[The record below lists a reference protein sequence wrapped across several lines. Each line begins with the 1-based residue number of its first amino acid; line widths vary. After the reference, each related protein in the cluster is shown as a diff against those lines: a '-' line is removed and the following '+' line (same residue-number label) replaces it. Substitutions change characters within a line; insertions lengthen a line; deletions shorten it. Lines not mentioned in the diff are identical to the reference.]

1 MKQEQEIVFLKSE
14 LEKIQTG
21 KDILKIREDRIET
34 EIRELE
40 EAIILQSP
48 ETLLEINPT
57 EEIKWLI

>member
-57 EEIKWLI
+57 EEIK